1 MEKKKIDRIPYKPV
15 TVIDLQMMLTKYKD
29 LDSYSVA
36 VKLLVNEELFILQ
49 KDIKAN
55 ETINF

>member
-1 MEKKKIDRIPYKPV
+1 MIKKESRIPYKPI

-36 VKLLVNEELFILQ
+36 VKLFVDEELLMLK
-49 KDIKAN
+49 KDVKAN
-55 ETINF
+55 DPINF